1 MNNKWLKRSSTL
13 LLASTIFVS
22 NIDIFSPIATAQAE
36 EVTSI
41 IEFQTTLK
49 NRTTKADHLTF
60 DVWAKD
66 IYTGEKLS
74 TKYVS
79 VTNNAK
85 RVAVNWDD
93 SEKTSY
99 TLDLSE
105 GANNIEIT
113 IEYGNS
119 TVTKNYIVT
128 KEAAND
134 GEIIGDFVF
143 SMDAFT
149 LGLGYLIEPER
160 VNIEKGKNSA
170 QTLDSVLTDHNFN
183 YDYTGSLENNFYLS
197 AISKTNQ
204 IFNSS
209 DVNVPEILQD
219 AFGYIDQSDFTSE
232 NQLGEFDFTYASGWM
247 YAVNNI
253 FPNVGFAD
261 HYVQQGDVMR
271 TQFTV
276 AYGSDIGGGWGYN
289 YFDSYSKDEAT
300 RTLAYINSSDEK
312 EEILEDHNVAQSYD
326 QLMEEVTVVNPEQS
340 VLDSATS
347 QLDIDV
353 IKWVRE
359 DDNRENAYEDDFTE
373 NQLAIVQQITSYEK
387 QIDQLP
393 NAEDFSLEYAEQAK
407 KLRQKILTLPTI
419 QQKLIQNSDKL
430 DAILEKL
437 NTLK

>member
-22 NIDIFSPIATAQAE
+22 NIDIFSPTTTAQAE
-36 EVTSI
+36 EMTSI
-41 IEFQTTLK
+41 VDFQTTLK

-60 DVWAKD
+60 DIWAKD
-66 IYTGEKLS
+66 TYTGEKLN

-85 RVAVNWDD
+85 KVAVNWDD

-99 TLDLSE
+99 TLDLAE

-113 IEYGNS
+113 IAYQNS
-119 TVTKNYIVT
+119 TVTKNYIIT
-128 KEAAND
+128 KEAANN

-160 VNIEKGKNSA
+160 VTIEKGKNSA
-170 QTLDSVLTDHNFN
+170 QTLDSVLTEHNFN

-197 AISKTNQ
+197 SISKTDQ
-204 IFNSS
+204 IFNSA
-209 DVNVPEILQD
+209 DVNVPDVLQD
-219 AFGYIDQSDFTSE
+219 AFGSIDQSDFTSE

-312 EEILEDHNVAQSYD
+312 EAILENHDVAQSYD

-340 VLDSATS
+340 VLDNATS
-347 QLDIDV
+347 QLDINV
-353 IKWVRE
+353 IKWARE
-359 DDNRENAYEDDFTE
+359 DDNRENAYEEDFTE
-373 NQLAIVQQITSYEK
+373 NQLAIVQQIASYEK

-393 NAEDFSLEYAEQAK
+393 EASDISLKDAEQVQ
-407 KLRQKILTLPTI
+407 KLQQKIRTLPTT
-419 QQKLIQNSDKL
+419 QQKLIKNSNKL
-430 DAILEKL
+430 DAILEKID
-437 NTLK
+437 TLQ